1 MPAMNTSPAVSHT
14 LAKLPRFS
22 SFAPDDLVA
31 RLRALLDVQRDR
43 LESITAA
50 PATANWENVIEP
62 MQAMADEV
70 QQLFGPAAH
79 LHGVADA
86 PALRTAYAECVAL
99 LSAHS
104 SEIAQH
110 PALHACYQHIRQS
123 PTYHG
128 FSPAQRKVV
137 DNALRDFRLGGAEL
151 PAAEQARVKALKV
164 ELAQL
169 ATRFGENVLDATQA
183 FRIEVEDEARL
194 AGLPDSVKAL
204 ARQNASR
211 EGLVGWAL
219 TLDLPCYQPAMA
231 YLDDRELRRALYTAY
246 ATRASDQGP
255 HAGRHDNSQVMQ
267 SIVAK
272 RHQLAQSLGFANY
285 AELSLATKMAPST
298 GAVTTFLRELAGEAR
313 AAARDELKSLCEFAR
328 TVLGVDSVEA
338 WDTAWCAEKYREHC
352 FALNQEDLKPY
363 FPVAHVLDGMLEVAS
378 RLFDVRFERLTEI
391 DVWAPEVSFH
401 AIIDENDEAI
411 GFFYLDLYARE
422 GKRSGAWMDECLVRW
437 QHGAVLQLPVAYLTC
452 NFTPPVAE
460 QPSLLTHDEVRTLF
474 HEFGHGLHH
483 MLTRVDH
490 PAVAGINGVPWDAVE
505 LPSQILENWCWER
518 VAIDIISAHHATGAP
533 LPDDLYARLV
543 ASKRFHAALHMLRQI
558 EFALFDFQ
566 LHLDASPEIDI
577 QQLIDAVRNE
587 VAVLQPPSWS
597 RFQHAF
603 GHVFAGG
610 YAAGYYSYKWAEV
623 LAADAFDRFEEE
635 GVLNGATGL
644 EFRRTVLENGG
655 AEDAM
660 DLFRR
665 FRGREPSVI
674 PLLRQA
680 GLRDPAE
687 RIIAS

>member
-1 MPAMNTSPAVSHT
+1 MKTSPATNYT
-14 LAKLPRFS
+14 LAKLPRFT
-22 SFAPDDLVA
+22 SFTPDCLVP
-31 RLRALLDVQRDR
+31 RLQALLAAHRQRVET
-43 LESITAA
+43 LTAA
-50 PATANWENVIEP
+50 PATASWENVIEP
-62 MQAMADEV
+62 MQVMADEV

-86 PALRTAYAECVAL
+86 PALRSAYAEGVAL

-104 SEIAQH
+104 SAIAQH
-110 PALHACYQHIRQS
+110 PALHACYQHIRESADYQN
-123 PTYHG
+123 

-137 DNALRDFRLGGAEL
+137 DNALRDFRLGGADL
-151 PAAEQARVKALKV
+151 PAEGQARVKALKV

-183 FRIEVEDEARL
+183 FRIDVEDEARL

-204 ARQNASR
+204 ARQNAAR

-219 TLDLPCYQPAMA
+219 TLDFPCYQPAMA

-246 ATRASDQGP
+246 VTRASDQGP
-255 HAGRHDNSQVMQ
+255 LAGRHDNSEIMQ
-267 SIVAK
+267 AIVAK
-272 RHQLAQSLGFANY
+272 RLQLAQNLGFANY

-298 GAVTTFLRELAGEAR
+298 AAVTTFLRELADEAR
-313 AAARDELKSLCEFAR
+313 PAAQDELEALCEYAR
-328 TVLGVDSVEA
+328 TALGLDTVEA

-352 FALNQEDLKPY
+352 FALSQEDLKPY
-363 FPVAHVLDGMLEVAS
+363 FPVAHVLDGMLEVAA
-378 RLFDVRFERLTEI
+378 RLFNVRFERLTGI

-401 AIIDENDEAI
+401 AIVDESDAAI
-411 GFFYLDLYARE
+411 GFFYLDLYTRE

-437 QHGAVLQLPVAYLTC
+437 QHGAALQLPVAYLTC
-452 NFTPPVAE
+452 NFTPPMAE

-518 VAIDIISAHHATGAP
+518 VAIDIISAHYKTGAP
-533 LPDDLYARLV
+533 LPADLYARLI
-543 ASKRFHAALHMLRQI
+543 ASKQFQAALHMLRQI
-558 EFALFDFQ
+558 EFALFDFE
-566 LHLDASPEIDI
+566 LHLDPSPEIDI
-577 QQLIDAVRNE
+577 QQLIDVVRSE
-587 VAVLQPPSWS
+587 VAVLHPPSWN

-635 GVLNGATGL
+635 GVLNGLTGL
-644 EFRRTVLENGG
+644 AFRHTVLENGG

-665 FRGREPSVI
+665 FRGREPSII

-687 RIIAS
+687 RIILS